1 MSHIIIMNRIGEDS
15 IITSRYNRGVSD
27 ISEDT
32 TTKNETDFIEKG
44 ERGGFIGTVKDD
56 HPQHVAEIREY
67 QREHSQWGD
76 SLGELIQEDEGS
88 VFVIDDANR
97 ALQKSSFS
105 PPIRPSS
112 LTIIEEDSTPEED
125 VIGRLS
131 EVLPS
136 NKGHQI
142 NRAAYVGRSKESIM
156 IMEDCD
162 ACADNGSISSHQ
174 TPHST
179 LLPSV
184 LAHSSHSNT
193 PPPGRISP
201 SRKMFSS
208 SLDSGTSTGVFS
220 LN

>member
-1 MSHIIIMNRIGEDS
+1 MYD
-15 IITSRYNRGVSD
+15 RYDRGVSD
-27 ISEDT
+27 ISDDA
-32 TTKNETDFIEKG
+32 TTKNETDFIEMG
-44 ERGGFIGTVKDD
+44 GRGGFIGTVKDD
-56 HPQHVAEIREY
+56 YPQHVAEIREY

-76 SLGELIQEDEGS
+76 ALDELEQDEDGS

-112 LTIIEEDSTPEED
+112 LTIIEENSDSEEEMM
-125 VIGRLS
+125 GRLS
-131 EVLPS
+131 EILPS
-136 NKGHQI
+136 AKGCKV

-162 ACADNGSISSHQ
+162 ACADSGSVSSHQ

-184 LAHSSHSNT
+184 LAHSSYSIT
-193 PPPGRISP
+193 PPPDHISG
-201 SRKMFSS
+201 SRKMLSS
-208 SLDSGTSTGVFS
+208 SLDSSPSSEDFS

>member
-1 MSHIIIMNRIGEDS
+1 MSD
-15 IITSRYNRGVSD
+15 V
-27 ISEDT
+27 SEDT
-32 TTKNETDFIEKG
+32 TTKNEKDFIEKG

-56 HPQHVAEIREY
+56 YPQHVAEIRQY
-67 QREHSQWGD
+67 QREHNQWDD
-76 SLGELIQEDEGS
+76 SLGEVIQEDEGS

-105 PPIRPSS
+105 PPTRPSS
-112 LTIIEEDSTPEED
+112 LTIVEEDSAPEED
-125 VIGRLS
+125 MIGRFS
-131 EVLPS
+131 EALPS
-136 NKGHQI
+136 KIGHQI
-142 NRAAYVGRSKESIM
+142 NRAAYIGRSKESIM

-193 PPPGRISP
+193 PPPDRISH
-201 SRKMFSS
+201 SRKIGAS
-208 SLDSGTSTGVFS
+208 SLDSGTSEVFS